1 MKRYIDN
8 GYIAQTACGLVQG
21 RAGAPGITEFR
32 GIRYATAERFARP
45 ELVTHWDGIYNATE
59 FGSACLQ
66 PRTFFP
72 ENSFYAHEF
81 REGSVFTYSED
92 CLFLNIWVPDG
103 AECAPVLFY
112 IHGGAFTSG
121 CGHEKHFDPAAW
133 CRKGVIAV
141 TCNYRLGV
149 LGFSNFE
156 QARTADTCGNYGLFD
171 QIAALTWVKDNIANF
186 GGDPNRVTIMGQ
198 SAGAMSVQQL
208 SLSPLACD
216 LFAGAVMLSGG
227 GLTPAFA
234 PVPAQDTFAEWNA
247 FAASLGATSL
257 EDLRA
262 IPAEEL
268 VKAYTQA
275 SQEKRAPQSRPI
287 IDGEL
292 VTTSNQETAHAD
304 GAHPIPYIIGST
316 SEDMVRANLQKA
328 VDEWAAIQHE
338 QSMPPVYGYFFSRQ
352 LPGDD
357 KGAWHSSD
365 LWYFFGSLHNSWRPM
380 EAWDDTLSEA
390 MVTYLTDFA
399 WSGDPNHSGTQKPWL
414 PLTPGQNQR
423 MHFGNHDYG
432 METVDMSK
440 LEIAQAAVSDFLF

>member
-1 MKRYIDN
+1 M
-8 GYIAQTACGLVQG
+8 
-21 RAGAPGITEFR
+21 
-32 GIRYATAERFARP
+32 
-45 ELVTHWDGIYNATE
+45 
-59 FGSACLQ
+59 
-66 PRTFFP
+66 
-72 ENSFYAHEF
+72 
-81 REGSVFTYSED
+81 
-92 CLFLNIWVPDG
+92 NIWVPDG

-112 IHGGAFTSG
+112 IHGGAFTGG
-121 CGHEKHFDPAAW
+121 CGNEKPFDPAAW

-156 QARTADTCGNYGLFD
+156 GARTADTCGNYGPVRPDCGAHLD
-171 QIAALTWVKDNIANF
+171 QRQHRQFWRRPEPCDHYGPIC
-186 GGDPNRVTIMGQ
+186 P
-198 SAGAMSVQQL
+198 GAMSVQQL

-234 PVPAQDTFAEWNA
+234 PVPAQDTFADWNA
-247 FAASLGATSL
+247 FAASLGAVTL

-268 VKAYTQA
+268 VKAYCKA
-275 SQEKRAPQSRPI
+275 MQERRAPMSRPI

-316 SEDMVRANLQKA
+316 SEDMVRADLQKA

-338 QSMPPVYGYFFSRQ
+338 QGMPPVYGYFFSRQ

-432 METVDMSK
+432 METVDMDK
-440 LEIAQAAVSDFLF
+440 LEAPADCRSDFLIF